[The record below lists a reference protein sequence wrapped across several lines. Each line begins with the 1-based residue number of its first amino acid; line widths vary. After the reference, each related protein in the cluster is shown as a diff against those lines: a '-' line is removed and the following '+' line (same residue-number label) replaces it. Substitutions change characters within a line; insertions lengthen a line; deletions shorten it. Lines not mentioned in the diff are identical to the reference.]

1 MNNLQYIAVIE
12 AAAKLEVE
20 ARNAGLDISGE
31 MGSIYDKI
39 SKNH

>member
-1 MNNLQYIAVIE
+1 MQYIAVME

-20 ARNAGLDISGE
+20 ARNAGFDISGE
-31 MGSIYDKI
+31 MGIIYEKV